1 MHFKFNVDKFGLH
14 EIDGKNDGGKLGAG
28 SGVDRPEEP
37 ADKSEGAGNDA
48 GEADE
53 DVEEA
58 YVTWLVA
65 GRVHVLCV

>member
-1 MHFKFNVDKFGLH
+1 MDKFGLH

-58 YVTWLVA
+58 YVT
-65 GRVHVLCV
+65 